1 MSLVV
6 GCSRPFGPVCKA
18 CVEGGPADGFQKAA
32 VDGYPRSS
40 DLYVGWYGQ
49 LPGLATGMPPRDS
62 SFCISEGQ
70 YGLCS
75 QITDIHPCYSVDC
88 AKGPNFYCIVEG
100 GNAAQFFVE
109 GFKGPMQTNFLFD
122 C

>member
-6 GCSRPFGPVCKA
+6 GCSRPSGPVCKA

-49 LPGLATGMPPRDS
+49 LPGLAIGIPPRGTG
-62 SFCISEGQ
+62 FCTREGQ

-75 QITDIHPCYSVDC
+75 QITGIHPCYLVDSTC
-88 AKGPNFYCIVEG
+88 GNLKGKCYPIYASMVEG
-100 GNAAQFFVE
+100 GNATQFFV
-109 GFKGPMQTNFLFD
+109 
-122 C
+122 